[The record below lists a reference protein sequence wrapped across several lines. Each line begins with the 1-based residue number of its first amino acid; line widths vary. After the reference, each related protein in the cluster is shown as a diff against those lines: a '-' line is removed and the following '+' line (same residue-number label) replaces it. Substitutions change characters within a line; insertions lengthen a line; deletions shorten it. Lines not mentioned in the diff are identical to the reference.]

1 MGNTSVFTFR
11 GYVADIKIKN
21 RVQLQMLLEVC
32 CKCGFVHKDSR
43 IRIGEKPYRVYKPH
57 YHWTPTSCEVVK
69 HGDVT
74 LHPTICV
81 ACCDE
86 SINWKAFFEQKDKT
100 PEQYRVKWSLN
111 APLPEGLIQWASDM
125 YAEQAKY
132 FEFE

>member
-1 MGNTSVFTFR
+1 
-11 GYVADIKIKN
+11 
-21 RVQLQMLLEVC
+21 MLLEVC

-43 IRIGEKPYRVYKPH
+43 IRIGEKPYRAYKPH

-69 HGDVT
+69 KDDVT

-86 SINWKAFFEQKDKT
+86 SINWKGFFEQKAKT